1 MANIFVA
8 VIDAGVTNGTDVK
21 VVDVAAEADVV
32 VVDAA
37 DVLVDVGVRTS
48 KLLWLLWLIL
58 LELMFLL
65 FMMVLHLL
73 LLIPKQMKLMLLLLL
88 LLLLNLN
95 V

>member
-37 DVLVDVGVRTS
+37 DVLVFGRQS
-48 KLLWLLWLIL
+48 CCGCCG
-58 LELMFLL
+58 
-65 FMMVLHLL
+65 
-73 LLIPKQMKLMLLLLL
+73 
-88 LLLLNLN
+88 
-95 V
+95 